1 MEITTECSGLYLDQ
15 LLDPLNIIVKF
26 ESWSQITLYLIEVDL
41 KNQFQVLITIYM
53 MRNFEVWGRNHE
65 LQAFSELY
73 GVTIEIYDR
82 ITSTRA
88 RHIISCLV
96 NSATIRLFFTGN
108 HYDSLLQK
116 NLHEQ
121 SMGFLKNSKKLR
133 AVSLKR
139 KMKVILSIERMM
151 ISLLMKSLMIVL
163 KNISNQ

>member
-1 MEITTECSGLYLDQ
+1 
-15 LLDPLNIIVKF
+15 
-26 ESWSQITLYLIEVDL
+26 
-41 KNQFQVLITIYM
+41 
-53 MRNFEVWGRNHE
+53 MRNFEVWRGNHE

-108 HYDSLLQK
+108 HYDSLLPK
-116 NLHEQ
+116 I
-121 SMGFLKNSKKLR
+121 SMNNQWGFLKNSKKLR

-139 KMKVILSIERMM
+139 KMKAILSIERMM

-163 KNISNQ
+163 KNISNR